1 MSWHPGP
8 TAAFR
13 ARRCDSGHLLT
24 LLVALVVLLQLP
36 APPTC
41 AKRVW
46 RFTAVPFESV
56 ETESD
61 LRAED
66 PPAAPGGSTVFQ
78 AGRPEPGAASAV
90 AVWSVVPI
98 ARLNPVLDAG
108 TTRAPPLT

>member
-1 MSWHPGP
+1 MSWHPGSA
-8 TAAFR
+8 AAFR
-13 ARRCDSGHLLT
+13 ARRCDSGHLLK

-46 RFTAVPFESV
+46 RFTAVPFEIV

-61 LRAED
+61 PRAEES
-66 PPAAPGGSTVFQ
+66 PATPEVSTVVQ
-78 AGRPEPGAASAV
+78 TGRPEPWPAFV